1 PVNGGEARQ
10 LTTARFGAT
19 SPTWSP
25 TGDAIAFVAAEDSDG
40 ADAPMTNGDQADER
54 IIRQIRYRHD
64 GVGYLERFNHI
75 WIVPVNG
82 GDATQVTFGDAYDGE
97 PTWSPD
103 GHSLVFV
110 SNRRDDRARSSAE
123 TLYVVPREGG
133 ELRRLADDDAQ
144 FGQPSFS
151 ADASRIA
158 FTGHLDFRANG
169 RNIALWTIPA
179 GGGEARNHTASHDR
193 SIADGGMS
201 DLYVGSDSRPV
212 WIDSSTVLGLS
223 SSEGATSI
231 VSVDCTNDNVTERI
245 GGRRR
250 ITAFAAANDGRIV
263 FVAGDAHHPF
273 ELYIADTD
281 GSNERRLTDHNQ
293 ELLGE
298 IHLSAP
304 QELTVSAPDGTSIQA
319 WILPPYGFDE
329 TSGVKHR
336 LITQIHGGPHAMYGD
351 ALFHE
356 MQLMAARGYAVLY
369 CNPRGSVGY
378 GEDFATTTRG
388 RWGKSDMPD
397 VMASVDA
404 AVALGW
410 VEDQRLGLTGG
421 SYGGYL
427 TNWIIGHS
435 DRFKAAVTQRC
446 VANFASFFGTSDI
459 GYDFG
464 EHEFGGVPWKDSDL
478 LRKHSP
484 ITYVGA
490 MTTPLLILHS
500 EQDLRCPIEQA
511 EQLFTSLKFL
521 GREVGFVR
529 FPEEGHD
536 LSRSGKPSRRLARL
550 HHLIGW
556 FDRHL

>member
-1 PVNGGEARQ
+1 
-10 LTTARFGAT
+10 
-19 SPTWSP
+19 
-25 TGDAIAFVAAEDSDG
+25 
-40 ADAPMTNGDQADER
+40 
-54 IIRQIRYRHD
+54 
-64 GVGYLERFNHI
+64 
-75 WIVPVNG
+75 
-82 GDATQVTFGDAYDGE
+82 
-97 PTWSPD
+97 
-103 GHSLVFV
+103 
-110 SNRRDDRARSSAE
+110 
-123 TLYVVPREGG
+123 
-133 ELRRLADDDAQ
+133 
-144 FGQPSFS
+144 
-151 ADASRIA
+151 
-158 FTGHLDFRANG
+158 
-169 RNIALWTIPA
+169 
-179 GGGEARNHTASHDR
+179 
-193 SIADGGMS
+193 
-201 DLYVGSDSRPV
+201 
-212 WIDSSTVLGLS
+212 
-223 SSEGATSI
+223 
-231 VSVDCTNDNVTERI
+231 
-245 GGRRR
+245 
-250 ITAFAAANDGRIV
+250 
-263 FVAGDAHHPF
+263 
-273 ELYIADTD
+273 
-281 GSNERRLTDHNQ
+281 SNERRLTDHNQ

-304 QELTVSAPDGTSIQA
+304 QELKVSAPDGKSIQA
-319 WILPPYGFDE
+319 WILPPPGFDE

-388 RWGKSDMPD
+388 RWGESDMPD

-410 VEDQRLGLTGG
+410 IDDQRLGLTGG

-464 EHEFGGVPWKDSDL
+464 EHEFGGVPWNDSDL

-484 ITYVGA
+484 ITYVES
-490 MTTPLLILHS
+490 MNTPLLILHS

-521 GREVGFVR
+521 GREVAFVR